1 LFSLKD
7 AYAAGVTWAENENKS
22 AARVLPLAAFSFY
35 IFLAPDGQSNGDIF
49 RKKRGL
55 IGLERY
61 PVGVLILLV
70 VSILVYLGLAQRALD
85 RMRLTD
91 RGALIVIAAII
102 LGSFINIPL
111 PFAPFNTS
119 VNAGGAIVPVGLAI
133 YLLSQAGTRTEW
145 GRALAA
151 TVVTAVAVYVVGSL
165 INTGAT
171 MEPAGRYAI
180 LDAIYLYPLVGG
192 IVAYLVGR
200 SRRAAFVAATLGV
213 LLVDIY
219 HFFWLLANGA
229 PSNYTVSIGGAGA
242 FDTIVLAG
250 IIAVLLAEV
259 IGETRERIAGGPSVE
274 GRPPELV
281 QGLKSPEF
289 QERERQNRP
298 DVKREEK
305 EIAREAAAHDEE
317 K

>member
-1 LFSLKD
+1 M
-7 AYAAGVTWAENENKS
+7 
-22 AARVLPLAAFSFY
+22 
-35 IFLAPDGQSNGDIF
+35 
-49 RKKRGL
+49 
-55 IGLERY
+55 ERF
-61 PVGVLILLV
+61 PVGVLLLLV

-91 RGALIVIAAII
+91 RGALVVIAAII

-119 VNAGGAIVPVGLAI
+119 VNVGGALVPVGLAV
-133 YLLSQAGTRTEW
+133 YLLSKAGTRTEW

-151 TVVTAVAVYVVGSL
+151 AAVTSAVVYVVGSL
-165 INTGAT
+165 INAGSTV
-171 MEPAGRYAI
+171 EPAGRYAV
-180 LDAIYLYPLVGG
+180 LDAIYLYPLAGG
-192 IVAYLVGR
+192 VVAYLAGR

-219 HFFWLLANGA
+219 HYFWLIANGA

-281 QGLKSPEF
+281 RGLQKPEF
-289 QERERQNRP
+289 QAREWQNRL
-298 DVKREEK
+298 DARQK
-305 EIAREAAAHDEE
+305 ERADWSEAVLDDEE